1 MSFNGLGTFR
11 QGQWQQ
17 FRTFLLNERRDVL
30 ARISVIKAELDRIGF
45 VQVRYASTT
54 DENGNTVA
62 SEQREG
68 VIVNP
73 PDSTLAKLVGA
84 YVVMGGNPLDISMFM
99 HPDTV
104 ATTANGAS
112 QAAYPSGGQV
122 SPKSQS
128 PAYGGEVYQQG
139 MPSVETYNLATRKGG
154 RSNFEDTDMVLFMS
168 QARRWVQK
176 EVAFKRNNIEARILK
191 LCDLREQLEAEL
203 DDLMRANGDALLGMP
218 TAFDPV
224 RYDPVLT
231 AAQTVAIIDSIW
243 YDVGE
248 DGTADFATE
257 SDNLG
262 AYPNLVSDLEG
273 IEDYA
278 AT

>member
-1 MSFNGLGTFR
+1 MSFNGLGIFR

-17 FRTFLLNERRDVL
+17 FRRFVLNERRDVF

-45 VQVRYASTT
+45 IRVAYDTTT
-54 DENGNTVA
+54 DDESVTTV
-62 SEQREG
+62 SEKRVG
-68 VIVNP
+68 VTVNP
-73 PDSTLAKLVGA
+73 PDSALAKLVGA

-99 HPDTV
+99 YPDKVFISDTF
-104 ATTANGAS
+104 S
-112 QAAYPSGGQV
+112 YFQYPSGGQL
-122 SPKSQS
+122 SPKSAA
-128 PAYGGEVYQQG
+128 PAYSGDVYQQG
-139 MPSVETYNLATRKGG
+139 MSSIETYNLAGRKGG
-154 RSNFEDTDMVLFMS
+154 RRSLEDSDMVLFMS
-168 QARRWVQK
+168 QAQRWVRQ
-176 EVAFKRNNIEARILK
+176 EIAYKRNNIEARIIK

-203 DDLMRANGDALLGMP
+203 DDLMRATGDALSLGMP
-218 TAFDPV
+218 FDPD

-231 AAQTVAIIDSIW
+231 IAQSVAIIDSIW
-243 YDVGE
+243 YDVSD

-262 AYPNLVSDLEG
+262 AYPNLVSDLQG